1 MDWYEDEFYPL
12 VEQAIEESFNGR
24 YLFNCYLYLKHNK
37 ATKPQ
42 VRKFCESSTAA
53 ELSATT
59 LELEQYIKEGIK
71 PYVKLGHIP
80 KPTARKIKTYLY
92 RILEDAWKYELE
104 RKPEGNQNPKPKE
117 EKSPLNKGDE
127 FMLRRRLG
135 KEPEPDNTTI
145 VLNGGKA
152 HGHGSCTYPV
162 YIDYYRWDS
171 YWIYSWVV
179 CKQLLLELRRSDF
192 R

>member
-1 MDWYEDEFYPL
+1 MDWYEDEFSTL

-37 ATKPQ
+37 ATTPQ

-59 LELEQYIKEGIK
+59 LELEQYIKGGDQTLREA
-71 PYVKLGHIP
+71 YGHIP

-104 RKPEGNQNPKPKE
+104 RKPGRTPKPKT
-117 EKSPLNKGDE
+117 K
-127 FMLRRRLG
+127 RR
-135 KEPEPDNTTI
+135 KVAT
-145 VLNGGKA
+145 K
-152 HGHGSCTYPV
+152 
-162 YIDYYRWDS
+162 
-171 YWIYSWVV
+171 
-179 CKQLLLELRRSDF
+179 
-192 R
+192 